1 MFLSKF
7 TSNRIF
13 CARNFAVIS
22 YRHLKGV
29 DTFDFS
35 SLRLMIYRLF
45 IFFAFF
51 YIFFEKKFGN
61 YKKIL

>member
-1 MFLSKF
+1 MQNKYMFLSKF

-29 DTFDFS
+29 GNFDFS
-35 SLRLMIYRLF
+35 SLRLIIYRLF
-45 IFFAFF
+45 IFFCIFLHFF
-51 YIFFEKKFGN
+51 
-61 YKKIL
+61 

>member
-29 DTFDFS
+29 GNFDFS
-35 SLRLMIYRLF
+35 SLRLIIYRLF
-45 IFFAFF
+45 IFFCIFLHFF
-51 YIFFEKKFGN
+51 
-61 YKKIL
+61 